1 MRPPSRRTKR
11 VILPSWALRLLH
23 TYSEDIMDKIPQS
36 QFTMAFKRIAPI
48 FSNGEDEA
56 TMILSTIYG
65 RKKTLEVALGY
76 MKVARSVDQQ
86 LRLQVCNACHFSQ
99 SYTQLDNI
107 KANPHSNLHLCAFM
121 CKKYEADEFG
131 GCCEHHDPSYS
142 KWVEWDAVSPLHSEP
157 IDSDSSTDS
166 SDEEP

>member
-1 MRPPSRRTKR
+1 
-11 VILPSWALRLLH
+11 
-23 TYSEDIMDKIPQS
+23 MDKIPQS
-36 QFTMAFKRIAPI
+36 HFTMAFKRIAPI
-48 FSNGEDEA
+48 FSNGEAEA

-76 MKVARSVDQQ
+76 MQVTRLFNKE
-86 LRLQVCNACHFSQ
+86 LRLKVCNYCHFSQ

-107 KANPHSNLHLCAFM
+107 MANPHSNLHLCAFM

-131 GCCEHHDPSYS
+131 GCCEHHDPSYG
-142 KWVEWDAVSPLHSEP
+142 KWVEWEAVTPLHSDRG
-157 IDSDSSTDS
+157 IYGSDSDSSTGLD